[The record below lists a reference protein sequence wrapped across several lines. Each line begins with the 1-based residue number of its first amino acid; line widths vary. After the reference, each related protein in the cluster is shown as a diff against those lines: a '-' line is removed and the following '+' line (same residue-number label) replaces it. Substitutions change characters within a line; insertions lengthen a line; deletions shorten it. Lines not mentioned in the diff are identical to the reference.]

1 MTSRPAPV
9 DDSTRWR
16 FPRHPRSV
24 GRARQH
30 LRQALAA
37 RPITPDVLETAELLL
52 SELVTNAVQHARV
65 APGREI
71 EVRYELSGSHL
82 RIEVADASDEQPQQH
97 TADDNDERGRGLLLV
112 EHLAAKWGVSPRNIV
127 GKSVWFELSLPSK
140 PESEQNHYR
149 P

>member
-1 MTSRPAPV
+1 M
-9 DDSTRWR
+9 
-16 FPRHPRSV
+16 
-24 GRARQH
+24 
-30 LRQALAA
+30 
-37 RPITPDVLETAELLL
+37 LETAELLL

-112 EHLAAKWGVSPRNIV
+112 EHLAAKWGMSPRNIV